1 MKKLKLCSVMAVLA
15 MTGTMFFGQSVK
27 VSAPGVFPIVD
38 KPVTLRALVPQR
50 LAGIPDWSTNKATLF
65 MEQHTGVKLVFDVAP
80 DFAQAL
86 SLAIASGDLPDII
99 FSGPVSSVD
108 IMKYGPKGIFLP
120 LNQMIE
126 KQGINTRKM
135 FQADPWVK
143 QVITAPDGNIYGL
156 PMINDDVHGV
166 YGAKIWINKVWLEK
180 LKLKMPTTTEE
191 FYSVMKAFKTMDP
204 NGNGKAD
211 EIPYTAAINSWHGT
225 IPGAILNAFLPV
237 NTNQKGMYL
246 DKGIVKSAY
255 MQEAYREG
263 LKYHARLYADGL
275 IDPSAF
281 TQKVE
286 QLRQVMESPAE
297 NVIGAAGGSWWSE
310 FSINGGASGRYKN
323 YVLVPPLTGPKGV
336 RSSGF
341 SKYAIAKDTFVITK
355 ACKYPEAAF
364 QWADYLMSAEGG
376 WNTSYGPENFG
387 WKKAD
392 AGKIAIS
399 GKPALFDRLLPQE
412 ATNFNWGFNGP
423 GYFPQALRTAESR
436 AEGEDV
442 WLAGKLMTRLVG
454 EMNAKM
460 VGIQPPDDTIM
471 PPVYLTEKQA
481 AEIKMAETSIT
492 NLVNESAVR
501 FISGNLSLDKDWD
514 SYIAN
519 LKKAGIEKWLSLY
532 QEAYRNQFGK
542 K

>member
-1 MKKLKLCSVMAVLA
+1 MKKCKIGFPMAVLA
-15 MTGTMFFGQSVK
+15 VIGTLAFGQDVK
-27 VSAPGVFPIVD
+27 VSAPGVYPIVN

-65 MEQHTGVKLVFDVAP
+65 MEKQTGVKLVFDVAP

-99 FSGPVSSVD
+99 FSGPVNSVD
-108 IMKYGPKGIFLP
+108 IMKYGSKGIFLP
-120 LNQMIE
+120 LNKMIE
-126 KQGINTRKM
+126 KQGINTKKM

-143 QVITAPDGNIYGL
+143 QVITTPDGNIYGL

-166 YGAKIWINKVWLEK
+166 YGAKIWINKVWLDN
-180 LKLKMPTTTEE
+180 LKLNMPTTTEE
-191 FYSVMKAFKTMDP
+191 FFKVLKAFKTMDP
-204 NGNGKAD
+204 NKNGLAD
-211 EIPYTAAINSWHGT
+211 EIPYTAAMNGWHGT
-225 IPGAILNAFLPV
+225 IPGAVLNAFLPV
-237 NTNQKGMYL
+237 NTNQKGMYV
-246 DKGIVKSAY
+246 DKGVIKSAY
-255 MQEAYREG
+255 MQDAYREG
-263 LKYHARLYADGL
+263 LKYHAQLFAEGL

-281 TQKVE
+281 SQKVD
-286 QLRQVMESPAE
+286 QLRQVMENSKE
-297 NVIGAAGGSWWSE
+297 NIIGVAGGSWWSE
-310 FSINGGASGRYKN
+310 FSINGGASGRYKD

-355 ACKYPEAAF
+355 ACKYPEVAF
-364 QWADYLMSAEGG
+364 QWADYMMSMEGG
-376 WNTSYGPENFG
+376 FNVAFGPENFG
-387 WKKAD
+387 WKKTEP
-392 AGKIAIS
+392 GSIAIS
-399 GKPALFDRLLPQE
+399 GKPAMFERLLPQE

-423 GYFPQALRTAESR
+423 AYFPQAIRTAERR

-442 WLAGKLMTRLVG
+442 WLASKLMTRLVG

-460 VGIQPPDDTIM
+460 VGVHPPEDTIM

-481 AEIKMAETSIT
+481 SEIKLVETSIV

-501 FISGNLSLDKDWD
+501 FITGNLSLDKDWD
-514 SYIAN
+514 GYIAN
-519 LKKAGIEKWLSLY
+519 LKKAGIDKWLLLY
-532 QEAYRNQFGK
+532 QDAYKNQFGK